1 MQKSLGDLSSRL
13 DHLSELVK
21 NGNTEAITDYLTEV
35 NTAAQNVTDLL
46 KGINVTNITDTIDNV
61 LTKLITTITTAQD
74 VLKKRKPLTSSLY
87 WHQPKMWSAMLS
99 VS

>member
-46 KGINVTNITDTIDNV
+46 KA
-61 LTKLITTITTAQD
+61 L
-74 VLKKRKPLTSSLY
+74 
-87 WHQPKMWSAMLS
+87 M
-99 VS
+99 